1 MKYTKKQIAK
11 LLNQT
16 PNVSASLGE
25 ITQFFR
31 SPQYNEEEQNEG
43 NIIEDFLV
51 FRGLLDKDIVEVGQ

>member
-1 MKYTKKQIAK
+1 MKFTKKEIAK

-25 ITQFFR
+25 IMQFML
-31 SPQYNEEEQNEG
+31 SPQYNKEEEHEG

-51 FRGLLDKDIVEVGQ
+51 FRGILDKDLIDATQ